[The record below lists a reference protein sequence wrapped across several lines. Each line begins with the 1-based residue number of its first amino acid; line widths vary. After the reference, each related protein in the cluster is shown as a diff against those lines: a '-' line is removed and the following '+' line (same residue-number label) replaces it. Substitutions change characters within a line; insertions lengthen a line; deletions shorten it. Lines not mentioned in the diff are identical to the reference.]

1 METNQAPTPPQN
13 FNAPMPPPS
22 PQGSSGNSGMAILA
36 YLGVLVIIPLVT
48 NKDDQFVKFHSKQGL
63 VLLITWVIANF
74 LWAIP
79 VLGWFASPIINLGC
93 FVLIIVGIINV
104 VNGQMKELPI
114 IGQFARNFN
123 F

>member
-1 METNQAPTPPQN
+1 METNQIPSPPQAN
-13 FNAPMPPPS
+13 IPMPPS
-22 PQGSSGNSGMAILA
+22 APQGASGNTGMAIIA
-36 YLGVLVIIPLVT
+36 YLGILVIIPLVT
-48 NKDDQFVKFHSKQGL
+48 AKDDQFVKFHSKQGL

-93 FVLIIVGIINV
+93 FILMILGIINAAG
-104 VNGQMKELPI
+104 GQTKELPI